1 MIPIKGQ
8 QRMNTVN
15 EIYLLTGAAGFI
27 GSNIC
32 KYLLS
37 RPETRLVI
45 GIDNLNDYYS
55 PDIKRYR
62 LSAFNK
68 HQAFIFFEKSILDY
82 SGLQEIIR
90 KYKPTTL
97 IHTAAEVGISS
108 GEKHPLEYFSSNVLG
123 SLTVLEA
130 SKDSIRHAIM
140 FSSSSVYGNSTHVP
154 YSESEEI
161 SLSGNISTYGASK
174 ASMEIGVKNFHIRTG
189 IPLTI
194 IRPFSVYGPNGRPD
208 MLPQKLLLCAHNNT
222 PITVYSP
229 MILKRDW
236 TYIDDFMCM
245 FSSVIDKPKM
255 FQILNIGSGIP
266 ILLRDVLDTAQ
277 RVLREYDL
285 TIQYSVSEAK
295 PHEMKQ
301 TWANTSKIKVLTDAF
316 IYTNFES
323 GFKKTA
329 EFFFKHRDL
338 YSL

>member
-1 MIPIKGQ
+1 MIPIKDQ
-8 QRMNTVN
+8 QRMITVN

-32 KYLLS
+32 RTLLS
-37 RPETRLVI
+37 RPETRMVI
-45 GIDNLNDYYS
+45 GIDNLNSYYS

-62 LSAFNK
+62 LSTFNK
-68 HQAFIFFEKSILDY
+68 QRKFIFLEKSILDY

-108 GEKHPLEYFSSNVLG
+108 GELHPLEYFSTNVLG

-130 SKDSIRHAIM
+130 SKGSIRHAIM
-140 FSSSSVYGNSTHVP
+140 FSSSSVYGDSTHVP
-154 YSESEEI
+154 YSESKEI
-161 SLSGNISTYGASK
+161 SLSDPISTYGASK
-174 ASMEIGVKNFHIRTG
+174 ASMEIAVKNFQVRTG
-189 IPLTI
+189 LPITI
-194 IRPFSVYGPNGRPD
+194 VRPFSVYGPNGRPD

-222 PITVYSP
+222 PITIYSP
-229 MILKRDW
+229 DMLKRDW
-236 TYIDDFMCM
+236 TYIDDFVNM

-266 ILLRDVLDTAQ
+266 ILLRDVIHTAQ
-277 RVLREYDL
+277 MVLREYDL

-301 TWANTSKIKVLTDAF
+301 TWANTSKIKALTDAF
-316 IYTNFES
+316 PYTNFEF

-329 EFFFKHRDL
+329 EFFFSHKEL
-338 YSL
+338 YTV